1 MNILIA
7 DDDAQMRGVLARF
20 LAGLGHEVCEAA
32 GGPASLLQLDRNDAD
47 VLITDVRMPE
57 MSGIE
62 LTQQVNALHPHC
74 SVVVMTAF
82 GSVQMAVDA
91 MRAGA
96 TDYISKPFKME
107 EVELILERIEHE
119 RSLRRQVDTLQRQVE
134 ERFKFDNILGKSP
147 AMQHVFELIEQIA
160 PTRSNVLI
168 TGASGTGKELVAR
181 AIHYNSPRR
190 AAPFI
195 PINCSAIPEQ
205 LLESELF
212 GHVRGAFTGAERDK
226 KGIFEE
232 AGGGT
237 IFLDEIGDMVEA
249 LQVKLLRVI
258 QEREVRRVGSN
269 ETVPVNFRVIAAT
282 HRDLEEEMAR
292 GRFREDLF
300 YRLGVITVTLPP
312 LAARRE
318 DIPLLANH
326 FLAKHA
332 QRNQRLL
339 DGIEPETLRLLL
351 DFDWPGNVRELENV
365 IERGVVLCRGSSL
378 NPACLPPKLTGTAPT
393 VAGLGE
399 LTDLPL
405 AELERRHILTTLER
419 HGWHRVKVAEI
430 LGIDRRTLYRK
441 IKEYGVE
448 PPVGADRHADE

>member
-1 MNILIA
+1 MHILIT
-7 DDDAQMRGVLARF
+7 DDDAQMREMLSRF
-20 LAGLGHEVCEAA
+20 LGERGDEVEEAS
-32 GGPASLLQLDRNDAD
+32 GGPAALAALERNAAD
-47 VLITDVRMPE
+47 LIITDVRMPE
-57 MSGIE
+57 MSGVE
-62 LTQQVNALHPHC
+62 LTRQVKARHPDC

-96 TDYISKPFKME
+96 TDYISKPFKLDE
-107 EVELILERIEHE
+107 IQLIVERIEEE
-119 RSLRRQVDTLQRQVE
+119 RNLRRKVSTLQRQVE
-134 ERFKFDNILGKSP
+134 ERFQFANILGKSP
-147 AMQHVFELIEQIA
+147 AMQHIFELIEQIA

-181 AIHYNSPRR
+181 AIHFNSPRR
-190 AAPFI
+190 VAQFM

-237 IFLDEIGDMVEA
+237 VFLDEIGDMDEG
-249 LQVKLLRVI
+249 LQVKLLRVL

-282 HRDLEEEMAR
+282 HRDLETEMAN

-300 YRLGVITVTLPP
+300 YRLGVITVSLPP
-312 LAARRE
+312 LAGRRE
-318 DIPLLANH
+318 DIPLLAEH
-326 FLAKHA
+326 FLKKHA
-332 QRNQRLL
+332 LHNQRQVTH
-339 DGIEPETLRLLL
+339 IEPEVMRILL
-351 DFDWPGNVRELENV
+351 DYDWPGNVRQLENV
-365 IERGVVLCRGSSL
+365 IERGVVLCHGDRLETG
-378 NPACLPPKLTGTAPT
+378 CLPPRLTGA
-393 VAGLGE
+393 VADQTGLGE
-399 LTDLPL
+399 TADLPL
-405 AELERRHILTTLER
+405 AELERRHILATLER
-419 HGWHRVKVAEI
+419 HDWHRVKVAEI

-441 IKEYGVE
+441 IKEYGFE
-448 PPVGADRHADE
+448 PSEDGES

>member
-1 MNILIA
+1 MHILIT
-7 DDDAQMRGVLARF
+7 DDDAQMREMLSRF
-20 LAGLGHEVCEAA
+20 LGERGDEVEEAS
-32 GGPASLLQLDRNDAD
+32 GGPAALAALERNTAD
-47 VLITDVRMPE
+47 LVITDVRMPE
-57 MSGIE
+57 MSGVE
-62 LTQQVNALHPHC
+62 LTRLVKARHPDC

-96 TDYISKPFKME
+96 TDYISKPFKLDE
-107 EVELILERIEHE
+107 IQLIIERIEEE
-119 RSLRRQVDTLQRQVE
+119 RNLRRKVTTLQRQVE
-134 ERFKFDNILGKSP
+134 ERFQFANILGKSP
-147 AMQHVFELIEQIA
+147 AMQHIFELIEQIA

-181 AIHYNSPRR
+181 AIHFNSPRR
-190 AAPFI
+190 AALFM

-237 IFLDEIGDMVEA
+237 VFLDEIGDMDEG
-249 LQVKLLRVI
+249 LQVKLLRVL

-282 HRDLEEEMAR
+282 HRDLETEMAN

-300 YRLGVITVTLPP
+300 YRLGVITVSLPP

-318 DIPLLANH
+318 DIPLLAEH
-326 FLAKHA
+326 FLKKHA
-332 QRNQRLL
+332 LHNQRRVTH
-339 DGIEPETLRLLL
+339 IEPEVMRILL
-351 DFDWPGNVRELENV
+351 DYDWPGNVRQLENV
-365 IERGVVLCRGSSL
+365 IERGVVLCHGDHL
-378 NPACLPPKLTGTAPT
+378 EVDCLPSRLTGA
-393 VAGLGE
+393 VADQTGLGE
-399 LTDLPL
+399 TADLPL
-405 AELERRHILTTLER
+405 AELERRHILATLER
-419 HGWHRVKVAEI
+419 HAWHRVKVAEI

-441 IKEYGVE
+441 IKEYGFE
-448 PPVGADRHADE
+448 PREDGEG

>member
-1 MNILIA
+1 MHILIT
-7 DDDAQMRGVLARF
+7 DDDAQMRGMLSRF
-20 LAGLGHEVCEAA
+20 LGERGDEVEEAS
-32 GGPASLLQLDRNDAD
+32 GGPAALAALERNTAD
-47 VLITDVRMPE
+47 LIITDVRMPE
-57 MSGIE
+57 MSGVE
-62 LTQQVNALHPHC
+62 LTRQVKARHPDC

-96 TDYISKPFKME
+96 TDYISKPFKLDE
-107 EVELILERIEHE
+107 IQLIVERIEEE
-119 RSLRRQVDTLQRQVE
+119 RNLRRKVTTLQRQVE
-134 ERFKFDNILGKSP
+134 ERFQFSNILGKSP
-147 AMQHVFELIEQIA
+147 AMQHIFELIEQIA

-181 AIHYNSPRR
+181 AIHFNSPRR

-237 IFLDEIGDMVEA
+237 VFLDEIGDMDEG
-249 LQVKLLRVI
+249 LQVKLLRVL

-282 HRDLEEEMAR
+282 HRDLETEMAN

-300 YRLGVITVTLPP
+300 YRLGVITVSLPP
-312 LAARRE
+312 LAGRRE
-318 DIPLLANH
+318 DIPLLAEH
-326 FLAKHA
+326 FLKKHA
-332 QRNQRLL
+332 LHNQRQVTL
-339 DGIEPETLRLLL
+339 IEPEVMRILLEY
-351 DFDWPGNVRELENV
+351 DWPGNVRQLENV
-365 IERGVVLCRGSSL
+365 IERGVVLCRGDRL
-378 NPACLPPKLTGTAPT
+378 AADCLPARLTGA
-393 VAGLGE
+393 VADQTGLGE
-399 LTDLPL
+399 TADLPL
-405 AELERRHILTTLER
+405 AELERRQILATLER
-419 HGWHRVKVAEI
+419 HDWHRVKVAEI

-441 IKEYGVE
+441 IKEYGFE
-448 PPVGADRHADE
+448 PREDGER

>member
-1 MNILIA
+1 MHILIT
-7 DDDAQMRGVLARF
+7 DDDAQMREMLSRF
-20 LAGLGHEVCEAA
+20 LGERGDEVEEAS
-32 GGPASLLQLDRNDAD
+32 GGPAALAALERNTAD
-47 VLITDVRMPE
+47 LIITDVRMPE
-57 MSGIE
+57 MSGVE
-62 LTQQVNALHPHC
+62 LTRQVKARHPDC

-96 TDYISKPFKME
+96 TDYISKPFKLDE
-107 EVELILERIEHE
+107 IQLIVERIEEE
-119 RSLRRQVDTLQRQVE
+119 RNLRRKVTTLQRQVE
-134 ERFKFDNILGKSP
+134 ERFQFANILGKSP
-147 AMQHVFELIEQIA
+147 AMQHIFELIEQIA

-181 AIHYNSPRR
+181 AIHFNSPRR
-190 AAPFI
+190 AAPFM

-237 IFLDEIGDMVEA
+237 VFLDEIGDMDEG
-249 LQVKLLRVI
+249 LQVKLLRVL

-282 HRDLEEEMAR
+282 HRDLEKEMAN

-300 YRLGVITVTLPP
+300 YRLGVITVSLPP
-312 LAARRE
+312 LAGRRE
-318 DIPLLANH
+318 DIPLLAEH
-326 FLAKHA
+326 FLRKHA
-332 QRNQRLL
+332 LHNQRPVTQ
-339 DGIEPETLRLLL
+339 IEPEVMRILL
-351 DFDWPGNVRELENV
+351 DYDWPGNVRQLENV
-365 IERGVVLCRGSSL
+365 IERGVVLCHGDRLEPG
-378 NPACLPPKLTGTAPT
+378 CLPSRLTGA
-393 VAGLGE
+393 VADQTGLGE
-399 LTDLPL
+399 TADLPL
-405 AELERRHILTTLER
+405 AELERRHILATLER
-419 HGWHRVKVAEI
+419 HDWHRVKVAEI

-441 IKEYGVE
+441 IKEYGFE
-448 PPVGADRHADE
+448 PREDGES

>member
-1 MNILIA
+1 MHILIT
-7 DDDAQMRGVLARF
+7 DDDAQMREMLSRF
-20 LAGLGHEVCEAA
+20 LGERGDEVEEAS
-32 GGPASLLQLDRNDAD
+32 GGPAALAALERNTAD
-47 VLITDVRMPE
+47 LVITDVRMPE
-57 MSGIE
+57 MSGVE
-62 LTQQVNALHPHC
+62 LTRQVKARHPDC

-96 TDYISKPFKME
+96 TDYISKPFKLDE
-107 EVELILERIEHE
+107 IQLIVERIEEE
-119 RSLRRQVDTLQRQVE
+119 RNLRRKVTTLQRQVE
-134 ERFKFDNILGKSP
+134 ERFQFANILGKSP
-147 AMQHVFELIEQIA
+147 AMQHIFELIEQIA

-181 AIHYNSPRR
+181 AIHFNSPRR
-190 AAPFI
+190 AAPFM

-237 IFLDEIGDMVEA
+237 VFLDEIGDMDEG
-249 LQVKLLRVI
+249 LQVKLLRVL

-282 HRDLEEEMAR
+282 HRDLETEMAN

-300 YRLGVITVTLPP
+300 YRLGVITVSLPP
-312 LAARRE
+312 LAGRRE
-318 DIPLLANH
+318 DIPLLAEH
-326 FLAKHA
+326 FLKKHA
-332 QRNQRLL
+332 LHNQRQVTQ
-339 DGIEPETLRLLL
+339 IEPEVMRILL
-351 DFDWPGNVRELENV
+351 DYDWPGNVRQLENV
-365 IERGVVLCRGSSL
+365 IERGVVLCHGDRLEAG
-378 NPACLPPKLTGTAPT
+378 CLPSRLTGA
-393 VAGLGE
+393 VADQTGLGE
-399 LTDLPL
+399 TADLPL
-405 AELERRHILTTLER
+405 AELERRHILATLER
-419 HGWHRVKVAEI
+419 HDWHRVKVAEI

-441 IKEYGVE
+441 IKEYGFE
-448 PPVGADRHADE
+448 PREDGES